1 MFNWSTTLKIS
12 LRALLVNKLR
22 SMLTMLGIIIG
33 VASVITML
41 AVGMGA
47 GRKVEEQIASMG
59 SNLMLVVPGS
69 SQQGGM
75 RMGFGTQPTLVLGD
89 ADAIARQCP
98 AVAETA
104 PVLPGGAQI
113 VYGNMNWA
121 TRVQGTDAGML
132 VVREWPLAGGRSF
145 TDQDLKSAAKVCILG
160 QTVVE
165 NLFGGADPLGQV
177 VRIKNLPFHVIG
189 VLAEKGQSFTGDD
202 QDDTIM
208 VPVTTAQKKLFGTPF
223 PGMVRFIMVKA
234 HGRDLLQTAQD
245 QISALLRQ
253 RHHIGYKQ
261 DDDFSIRNLTE
272 FAQAAAESSR
282 VMTLLLAAVAS
293 VSLLVGGIG
302 IMNIMFVSVSE
313 RTREIGLRRAI
324 GARRWDIRLQF
335 LIEALALSFAG
346 GLIGVFLGLGSSWII
361 SKNAGWPI
369 IFTPFSI
376 LLSYSFSGIVGL
388 FFGFY
393 PAHKASLL
401 NPIDALRYE

>member
-1 MFNWSTTLKIS
+1 VYSWSTTLKIS

-59 SNLMLVVPGS
+59 SNLMMVVPGS

-75 RMGFGTQPTLVLGD
+75 RMGFGTQPTLVL
-89 ADAIARQCP
+89 ADAEAIAKQCP

-132 VVREWPLAGGRSF
+132 VVREWPLAEGRAF
-145 TDQDLKSAAKVCILG
+145 TDQDLKSVAKVCILG

-165 NLFGGADPLGQV
+165 NLFGGVDPLGQV
-177 VRIKNLPFHVIG
+177 IRIKNLPFHVIG

-234 HGRDLLQTAQD
+234 HSRDQLQTAQD

-253 RHHIGYKQ
+253 RHHIGYKS

-335 LIEALALSFAG
+335 LIEALALSFVG
-346 GLIGVFLGLGSSWII
+346 GLMGVVLGLGASWII
-361 SKNAGWPI
+361 SSNAGWPI

-393 PAHKASLL
+393 PAYKASML
-401 NPIDALRYE
+401 NPIEALRYE

>member
-132 VVREWPLAGGRSF
+132 VVREWPLAGGRAF

>member
-132 VVREWPLAGGRSF
+132 VVREWPLAGGRAF

-393 PAHKASLL
+393 PAHKASML